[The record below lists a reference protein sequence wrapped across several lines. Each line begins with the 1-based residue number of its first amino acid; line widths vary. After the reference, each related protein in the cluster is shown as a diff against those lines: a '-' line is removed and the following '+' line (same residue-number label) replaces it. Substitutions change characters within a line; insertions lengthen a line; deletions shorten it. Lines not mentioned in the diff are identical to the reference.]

1 MERAA
6 RRCARAASLTAQP
19 QPQASALGPSA
30 SLPHLSSL
38 HIQYTRYGAY
48 TPTVYGDVYGLGGLY
63 GPCIVRGGREA

>member
-1 MERAA
+1 MYSSNVQRAA
-6 RRCARAASLTAQP
+6 RRCAERTRGLA
-19 QPQASALGPSA
+19 QASALGPSA

-63 GPCIVRGGREA
+63 GPCIP